1 MPQGDASPIQGGRG
15 KEAKIGY
22 ADPLEKTSQTCFLSA
37 TTAKTIPADARFVS
51 VRIKG
56 DEFPVANAGGVL
68 TWICKKACLSDA
80 KRLQKAM
87 RGFRPQWMR
96 MTSAGMGY
104 PMTIAYNC
112 YIDLDATDS
121 TLLFRAAKVME
132 WVAWPHNAV
141 SLSYVRPTP
150 PPPAAVVAKMLV
162 KQAVGKS
169 PTPAPV
175 TATEKPIEPPG
186 VTPTESAEGG
196 HAGRV
201 TLPHGSGDIETD
213 LSSHAGRM
221 TLPHEDAHVEASPK
235 PAESGHA
242 ERASR
247 SDLNG
252 RGERPARPP
261 DRAHAKETS
270 ENAPAAK
277 AIPSTANGVIGTYR
291 IEDLIDP
298 KSLDPRNLYGKRVM
312 RLTVEGCDYDVLSW
326 RKCFNVFVKHCFVY
340 HPCELRRFNWSTSWD
355 RETWPLVRRIY
366 PGPTRYE
373 VVETEEKDPVRLVTA
388 LIMLRR
394 GCRIRRED
402 VRIVCEM
409 KREKPATTKPVES
422 GHAGTRDPTDRRSGI
437 AGGHAGTHDPTNGRG
452 CIYDSRLATLLQERF
467 SNGVRPASVIDQNKI
482 RRAYVERY
490 GKTLP
495 DDMRLEQTLLRI
507 GILNDGKVFPRPN
520 SDNGGWIGIIE
531 RLIEAGHR
539 FFYYS
544 CVLESHAAELMSAGV
559 TSADMLKQLLEE
571 DAAHSFVIG
580 RNAFS
585 CPDGPTKVIGAI
597 EAVVGDTDVV
607 LSEKDVCRKLPYVP
621 SKEIHSVLTADGTF
635 FWNSSDTYVM
645 PDRVAFDDQELECS
659 LLAVRKG
666 ISEREY
672 FSLSQLDFGESAA
685 LNDSRITVFAYRKV
699 FSARFLVGEFDVRGQ
714 IVCRPGAEI
723 DGGFPLR
730 DYCRTHSEITLDQ
743 FLEVAKEFNIRPET
757 ALVTAYEEMV
767 RVSKGLFV
775 SPTLVTFDAAATDAD
790 LARHCEQGVTSL
802 NSVGDLSDFSA
813 VPGYVWNRFLLD
825 SYLRRESQA
834 FAIRSISMP
843 AKEVAGVIV
852 RRDGGLD
859 GAAAAFAEIA
869 VGNGVAADAHEVG
882 EFLVATR
889 CTLKRGPLLIA
900 QVVSKMRDLYGRKR

>member
-1 MPQGDASPIQGGRG
+1 M
-15 KEAKIGY
+15 
-22 ADPLEKTSQTCFLSA
+22 EKTSQTCFLSV
-37 TTAKTIPADARFVS
+37 TTAKAIPADARFVS

-56 DEFPVANAGGVL
+56 DEFPVARARDVL
-68 TWICKKACLSDA
+68 TWVCKKACLSDA

-87 RGFRPQWMR
+87 RRIRPQWMR
-96 MTSAGMGY
+96 VTSSGMER

-121 TLLFRAAKVME
+121 TLLLRAAKVLE

-141 SLSYVRPTP
+141 SVAYAQTP
-150 PPPAAVVAKMLV
+150 PPP
-162 KQAVGKS
+162 
-169 PTPAPV
+169 PAPASV
-175 TATEKPIEPPG
+175 PRPIATPSEEQTVEKPQ
-186 VTPTESAEGG
+186 ESLSNETTAKVGRDEGF
-196 HAGRV
+196 
-201 TLPHGSGDIETD
+201 
-213 LSSHAGRM
+213 LSSALDDEM
-221 TLPHEDAHVEASPK
+221 SAQPK
-235 PAESGHA
+235 PRVLAIPHTAKPVPS
-242 ERASR
+242 S
-247 SDLNG
+247 
-252 RGERPARPP
+252 P
-261 DRAHAKETS
+261 AKE
-270 ENAPAAK
+270 E
-277 AIPSTANGVIGTYR
+277 IGTYR

-312 RLTVEGCDYDVLSW
+312 RLTVERCDYDVLSW
-326 RKCFNVFVKHCFVY
+326 RKCFNVFVKHCFDY
-340 HPCELRRFNWSTSWD
+340 HLRDLTRFNWSQSWN

-366 PGPTRYE
+366 TGSTRYE
-373 VVETEEKDPVRLVTA
+373 VVETDKKDAVALVTA
-388 LIMLRR
+388 MGMIRR
-394 GCRIRRED
+394 GCGIRPDD

-437 AGGHAGTHDPTNGRG
+437 AGGHAGTHDPTDGRG

-495 DDMRLEQTLLRI
+495 DDMRLEQILLRI

-585 CPDGPTKVIGAI
+585 CPDGPTKVIEAI
-597 EAVVGDTDVV
+597 EAVVGDTNVV

-685 LNDSRITVFAYRKV
+685 LNDSLITVFAYRKV

-743 FLEVAKEFNIRPET
+743 FLEVAKEFNIGPET
-757 ALVTAYEEMV
+757 ALATAYEEMV

-790 LARHCEQGVTSL
+790 LARHCEQGVSSL

-813 VPGYVWNRFLLD
+813 VPGYAWNRFLLD